1 MPADCKELFDQA
13 WMRIQA
19 IPTIKKLSQTPM
31 YMVNPEDLPR
41 MMMTAD
47 TDMPAWGD
55 PTAGPPKYDCTITF
69 YFSLVMAGAV
79 DTDDLIAMNA
89 TMDMVEDV
97 LLTDPSFLK
106 QVRGFPNM
114 RRQNPTFSLIMETN
128 VCELR
133 QSISFLM
140 HQIMF
145 IPNIPDYFKTIT
157 IVGKPAPQVRDETKP
172 LPPTVFRKWEVFG
185 GALGVMA
192 ALEEPDSVEMVGSVT

>member
-1 MPADCKELFDQA
+1 MPADCKALFDQA
-13 WMRIQA
+13 WMRVRA

-47 TDMPAWGD
+47 TDMPFWGD
-55 PTAGPPKYDCTITF
+55 PTAGPPKYEPTITF

-114 RRQNPTFSLIMETN
+114 RRQNPTFSLIHEVN

-145 IPNIPDYFKTIT
+145 VPTINDYFKTLGVI
-157 IVGKPAPQVRDETKP
+157 GKPAQDPPSETRPQ
-172 LPPTVFRKWEVFG
+172 PPTIYRQWEMFG
-185 GALGVMA
+185 GAVGKMVVVEA
-192 ALEEPDSVEMVGSVT
+192 PDSVSMTGNIS